1 MTRETKANLIFVIV
15 IVAVT
20 LPGAVMLFKKKL
32 SATRMMYLPD
42 PVKRGL
48 VYMNPMPAPPSVARV
63 VPPLT
68 AAWVAEL
75 GGDRKVGGPV
85 PMRPAGEGKPL
96 PVMSQNQV
104 FQVAAS
110 APADDHW
117 RLWLLAWD
125 PRLSPDTACLSVRA
139 DLMNGPTAGVIE
151 SAEAIVLPPS
161 IRKELQEFGFTRP
174 PDRVVWIAV
183 RFTGKPDPAS
193 LTNIHLNYAGPT
205 GPVSDSVIGWP
216 AGDAA
221 GR

>member
-15 IVAVT
+15 IVAIT

-48 VYMNPMPAPPSVARV
+48 VYMNPMPAPPSVTRV

-85 PMRPAGEGKPL
+85 PMRPASEGKSL

-125 PRLSPDTACLSVRA
+125 PRLSPEPGRLSVRA
-139 DLMNGPTAGVIE
+139 NLINGPATGTVE
-151 SAEAIVLPPS
+151 SAEGIVLPPS

-183 RFTGKPDPAS
+183 RFNGKPDPAS
-193 LTNIHLNYAGPT
+193 PSNIHLNYAAPAGT
-205 GPVSDSVIGWP
+205 ISDSVIGWP
-216 AGDAA
+216 AID